1 MSLPLLESDLLE
13 RLRAATAVD
22 LVGLGAEAREGHLS
36 PVGIVA
42 LAARGSATPRWAG
55 FRVTS
60 WPGPLVDRPRLAAPT
75 EVRRLGL
82 PTVAMIDVLAD
93 EAAVLLGD
101 PLPGALFDGVREAAA
116 ELLTN
121 AVAHRDYSV
130 DSPIE
135 VEQYTDAVRIRSP
148 GAPAHAEITDGGFQG
163 RGARNPALQH
173 LLKLLG
179 RGRQQGMGW
188 QRCILLASGA
198 GLSVDAQ
205 VRKGHTEVTLAIRP
219 ATRAHVE
226 AVDALAQERR
236 LRLPGGTWDARLLDL
251 LSDGEAWRP
260 KDIQAALGIPRSTLT
275 TVLRRLAKRGDIE
288 PGRLAA
294 RSSRQTWRRAHSS
307 PTSTPTNDHASKS
320 SASGSTRPSSQ
331 STGGEHDD

>member
-1 MSLPLLESDLLE
+1 MSPLVPDSTLLQ
-13 RLRAATAVD
+13 RIRGAAAVD
-22 LVGLGAEAREGHLS
+22 LHGLGAAQPDGQLT
-36 PVGIVA
+36 PAGVVA
-42 LAARGSATPRWAG
+42 LAGPTGSTPRWSG
-55 FRVTS
+55 FHVTT
-60 WPGPLVDRPRLAAPT
+60 WPGSIVDRPRMAAPT

-82 PTVAMIDVLAD
+82 PTLTMVDVLAD
-93 EAAVLLGD
+93 EAALLLGER
-101 PLPGALFDGVREAAA
+101 LPVAVYDGVREAVS

-121 AVAHRDYSV
+121 AVVHRDYAV
-130 DSPIE
+130 DAPIT
-135 VEQYTDAVRIRSP
+135 VEHFTDAVRIRSP
-148 GAPAHAEITDGGFQG
+148 GAPAYAEITDGGFYG
-163 RGARNPALQH
+163 RGARNPTLQH

-205 VRKGHTEVTLAIRP
+205 VRKGHTEVTVAILP
-219 ATRAHVE
+219 ATRARVE

-307 PTSTPTNDHASKS
+307 HPSTDHASKS
-320 SASGSTRPSSQ
+320 SASGSTRPSSK
-331 STGGEHDD
+331 STEGEGDG

>member
-1 MSLPLLESDLLE
+1 MNELEPDPSLLGLLRGAGAPDLD
-13 RLRAATAVD
+13 A
-22 LVGLGAEAREGHLS
+22 LGAAAEGRLT
-36 PVGIVA
+36 PAGVVA
-42 LAARGSATPRWAG
+42 LAAPNSSPPRWSG
-55 FRVTS
+55 FRVAT
-60 WPGPLVDRPRLAAPT
+60 WPGPIVDRPRLAAPT

-82 PTVAMIDVLAD
+82 PTITMIDVLAD
-93 EAAVLLGD
+93 EAALLLGER
-101 PLPGALFDGVREAAA
+101 LPPALYDGVREAAA

-121 AVAHRDYSV
+121 AVAHRDYTISA
-130 DSPIE
+130 PID

-148 GAPAHAEITDGGFQG
+148 GAPAHTEITDGGFYG
-163 RGARNPALQH
+163 RGARNLALQH

-219 ATRAHVE
+219 ATRARLE

-251 LSDGEAWRP
+251 VGDGEAWRP

-320 SASGSTRPSSQ
+320 SASGSTRPSSK
-331 STGGEHDD
+331 STGGEGDG